1 MDERFAGSPF
11 AVANF
16 NPRARL
22 YLFVCADANAGDLLI
37 QQLEAGDGVGGWST
51 RWYSELF
58 HDDAM
63 MSAVGL
69 SLTIATCAATAAAI
83 LGTIAAVVMVRFG
96 RFRDQTALPL

>member
-22 YLFVCADANAGDLLI
+22 YLFICADANAGDLLI

-69 SLTIATCAATAAAI
+69 SLTIAP
-83 LGTIAAVVMVRFG
+83 VRRRRRRFWG
-96 RFRDQTALPL
+96 RLPRW